1 MHDWLR
7 TLIPVLLAASLVACG
22 GSSDKSA
29 NSTPTTAAATA
40 DDTTPATDPADD
52 TTGDALSEPV
62 TIEHRYGT
70 TELDDVP
77 ERIVTLNV
85 QWTDVVLAMDLVP
98 TAYMLS
104 SAIGE
109 TDIYPW
115 QAGLL
120 DDAEQIAAGDA
131 GIPFEAIAALQPDL
145 ILGAY
150 NIPDQAAYDTLAAIA
165 PTIGPLG
172 DLQVDPWSDQITVLG
187 QALRAEDAAAE
198 AIAEVDA
205 LAAAVAE
212 ELPGLEGATYTFA
225 NFVPG
230 TGIYVIAD
238 PDDGASRL
246 FDAMGMEIDPDIVAL
261 DEEAVGRVLI
271 SFEEIGLLDAD
282 LVGVLLN
289 GTDPSEVIGL
299 AELPS
304 SENGTLIDFAY
315 ADIVGLNTPTPLSVP
330 YLLDLMRPTLELV
343 AAR

>member
-1 MHDWLR
+1 MHLR
-7 TLIPVLLAASLVACG
+7 SRFIPLLFAMAALAACS
-22 GSSDKSA
+22 GSDTEGSA
-29 NSTPTTAAATA
+29 DETATE
-40 DDTTPATDPADD
+40 T
-52 TTGDALSEPV
+52 V

-70 TELDDVP
+70 TVLDEVP
-77 ERIVTLNV
+77 QRIVTLNV
-85 QWTDVVLAMDLVP
+85 QWTDAVLAMDLVP
-98 TAYMLS
+98 AAYMLS
-104 SAIGE
+104 TAIGE
-109 TDIYPW
+109 TAIYPW
-115 QAGLL
+115 QEGLL
-120 DDAEQIAAGDA
+120 DDAEQIDAGDA

-172 DLQVDPWSDQITVLG
+172 DLQVDPWSDQVTVLG
-187 QALRAEDAAAE
+187 QALRADDTAAE

-205 LAAAVAE
+205 LAVAVAE
-212 ELPGLEGATYTFA
+212 ELPGLAGATYTFA
-225 NFVPG
+225 NLVPG

-271 SFEEIGLLDAD
+271 SFEEIALLDAD

-289 GTDPSEVIGL
+289 GADPDSVVGL

-330 YLLDLMRPTLELV
+330 YLLELMRPTLEIV
-343 AAR
+343 AG

>member
-1 MHDWLR
+1 MQLR
-7 TLIPVLLAASLVACG
+7 SRFIPLLFVMAALAACSGSDSEASAAEVPASATEVDEPSSSTST
-22 GSSDKSA
+22 SSDEG
-29 NSTPTTAAATA
+29 ATE
-40 DDTTPATDPADD
+40 T
-52 TTGDALSEPV
+52 V

-70 TELDDVP
+70 TVLDEVP
-77 ERIVTLNV
+77 QRIVTLNV

-98 TAYMLS
+98 TAYTLS
-104 SAIGE
+104 TAIGE

-115 QAGLL
+115 QVGLL

-131 GIPFEAIAALQPDL
+131 GIPFEAIAAAQPDL

-150 NIPDQAAYDTLAAIA
+150 NIQDQAAYDTLAAIA

-261 DEEAVGRVLI
+261 DEEAVGRALI
-271 SFEEIGLLDAD
+271 SFEEIALLDAD

-289 GTDPSEVIGL
+289 GTDPSDVIGL